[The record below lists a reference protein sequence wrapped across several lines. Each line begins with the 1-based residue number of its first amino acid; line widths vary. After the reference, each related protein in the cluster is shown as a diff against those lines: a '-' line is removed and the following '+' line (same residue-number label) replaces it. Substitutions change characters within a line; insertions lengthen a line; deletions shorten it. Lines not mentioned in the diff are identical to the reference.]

1 MQKIG
6 AFLET
11 DIGETRSQFGPQKT
25 AKR

>member
-11 DIGETRSQFGPQKT
+11 DIGETRSQFGHQKT
-25 AKR
+25 ARR